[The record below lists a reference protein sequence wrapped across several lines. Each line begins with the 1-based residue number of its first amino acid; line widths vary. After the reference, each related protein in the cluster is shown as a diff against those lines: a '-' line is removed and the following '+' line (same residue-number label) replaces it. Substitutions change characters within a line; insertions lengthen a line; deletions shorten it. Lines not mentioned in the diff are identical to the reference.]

1 MRKKLL
7 FMLFI
12 VGLIF
17 TTSCG
22 ISANKQKK
30 ETDEWALSGTY
41 KDKDGRIF
49 IGEKEKLS
57 ILLPSS
63 GKFIKDTPDKYMWL
77 FWGKEQELENKKLK
91 VLAIQKDNEKQEPIF
106 LQSNDNPVKS
116 TSPAGSLIVGK
127 IHSADAHLPTL
138 MSFSQS
144 GIWKLRVYIDKK
156 LIDTLVI
163 NVKDK

>member
-1 MRKKLL
+1 MRNKLL
-7 FMLFI
+7 FKLFI

-17 TTSCG
+17 TTSCT

-49 IGEKEKLS
+49 IGEKGKLS
-57 ILLPSS
+57 ILLPTS
-63 GKFIKDTPDKYMWL
+63 GKFIKDTPNKYMWL
-77 FWGKEQELENKKLK
+77 FWGKEQELKNKKLK
-91 VLAIQKDNEKQEPIF
+91 VLAIQNDTEKQEPIF

-116 TSPAGSLIVGK
+116 TFPAGSLIVGE
-127 IHSADAHLPTL
+127 IHSADAHVPTL
-138 MSFSQS
+138 MSFSEK
-144 GIWKLRVYIDKK
+144 GKWKLQVYLDGEF
-156 LIDTLVI
+156 IDTVVI